1 MNAMGTRRQHK
12 QSFLKENPFCCF
24 CGGTTPAEEIDHV
37 PGRVFFRDRQWP
49 EGYEFPA
56 CIECNRATR
65 YEEKVVALFSRF
77 NSSDNTD
84 ADNTEFERMIDEVAR
99 HDPEF
104 ITDIRP
110 LSANEIRRFLKEHG
124 MERPAGVSTSDIPV
138 VKFGDIV
145 NKSVRK
151 FGRKLFLAL
160 WFKHTGTSLPK
171 SGGMRIVWM
180 TNASPAIDDPALIT
194 MFQTLNGIPPIIK
207 NSHHLHNQFTYRY
220 VVTSTGDGA
229 GFFVWFRQSFGL
241 LCTIAIN
248 KSMIQHDPENIEAP
262 F

>member
-1 MNAMGTRRQHK
+1 MGKAKRLNK
-12 QSFLKENPFCCF
+12 QNFLREHPLCCF

-49 EGYEFPA
+49 NGYEFPA

-65 YEEKVVALFSRF
+65 YEEKVIALFSRF
-77 NSSDNTD
+77 NSNNETE
-84 ADNTEFERMIDEVAR
+84 ADNAEFEKMVAEVAK

-104 ITDIRP
+104 ISDIRP
-110 LSANEIRRFLKEHG
+110 LSANEIRRFLKDRDIEK
-124 MERPAGVSTSDIPV
+124 PAGIATSDIPI

-160 WFKHTGTSLPK
+160 WYKHTGTVLPK
-171 SGGMRIVWM
+171 SGGMRIIWM
-180 TNASPAIDDPALIT
+180 TNASPAIDDATLT
-194 MFQTLNGIPPIIK
+194 AMFQTLNGIPPIIK
-207 NSHHLHNQFTYRY
+207 NSRHLHDQFTYRY
-220 VVTSTGDGA
+220 VVTTTGDGA

-241 LCTIAIN
+241 LCTMAVD
-248 KSMIQHDPENIEAP
+248 KSMIQRDHENIEVT